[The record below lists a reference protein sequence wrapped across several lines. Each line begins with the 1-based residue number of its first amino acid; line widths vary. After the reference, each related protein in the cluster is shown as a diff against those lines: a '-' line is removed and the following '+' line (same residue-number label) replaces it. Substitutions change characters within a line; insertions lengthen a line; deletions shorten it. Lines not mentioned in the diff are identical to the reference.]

1 MDKIT
6 SDVRHQRW
14 LDIIHACN
22 ASGLTR
28 KAWCEQ
34 NDIKIKTFYYWQ
46 RQLRREA
53 HDAQMTALPAEPEV
67 TFAEVALPA
76 PPKPVSDSAIDFCP
90 DAVIRTRTLTI
101 EVSNHASR
109 EVLSLIR
116 SVMKNAT

>member
-6 SDVRHQRW
+6 SDVRHKQW

-34 NDIKIKTFYYWQ
+34 NGINIKTFYYWQ

-53 HDAQMTALPAEPEV
+53 HDAHICCPKNDTGTMVGTGNNYNSIPSSTA
-67 TFAEVALPA
+67 
-76 PPKPVSDSAIDFCP
+76 
-90 DAVIRTRTLTI
+90 
-101 EVSNHASR
+101 
-109 EVLSLIR
+109 
-116 SVMKNAT
+116 

>member
-6 SDVRHQRW
+6 SDVRHKQW

-28 KAWCEQ
+28 TAWCEQ
-34 NDIKIKTFYYWQ
+34 NGINIKTFYYWQ

-53 HDAQMTALPAEPEV
+53 HDAHMTALPAEPEV

-76 PPKPVSDSAIDFCP
+76 SPKP
-90 DAVIRTRTLTI
+90 LTI
-101 EVSNHASR
+101 ILVMRPNEKAKS
-109 EVLSLIR
+109 
-116 SVMKNAT
+116 SVPLY

>member
-6 SDVRHQRW
+6 SDVRHKQW

-34 NDIKIKTFYYWQ
+34 NDINIKTFYYWQ

-53 HDAQMTALPAEPEV
+53 HDAHMTTLPAEPEV

-76 PPKPVSDSAIDFCP
+76 SSKPVSDHAIDFCP
-90 DAVIRTRTLTI
+90 DVVIRTRTLAGGI
-101 EVSNHASR
+101 QSR
-109 EVLSLIR
+109 TLHFQRLTKHV
-116 SVMKNAT
+116 